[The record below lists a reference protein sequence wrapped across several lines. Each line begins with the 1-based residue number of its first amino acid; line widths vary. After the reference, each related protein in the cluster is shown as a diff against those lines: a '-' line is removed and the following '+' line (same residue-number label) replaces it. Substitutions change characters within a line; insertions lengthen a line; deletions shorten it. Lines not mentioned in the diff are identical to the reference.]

1 MIPLLPGYT
10 FPIDTAEASSVRLIL
25 ECQNRTI
32 SRGAQSI
39 FSRLKKEGIDVGRF
53 SPQLRFSTLTL
64 YVISLTNTS
73 PSLLCEDGA
82 SSSLE
87 HSRPNRCIFTARYV
101 GFEIDK
107 IVSSRLTAR
116 WGAHR
121 RWLWTIGWSFVDLPI
136 STSDRSLVIEIR
148 NWLPSFVI
156 PT

>member
-87 HSRPNRCIFTARYV
+87 PSRPNKCIFMARYV
-101 GFEIDK
+101 GF
-107 IVSSRLTAR
+107 
-116 WGAHR
+116 
-121 RWLWTIGWSFVDLPI
+121 
-136 STSDRSLVIEIR
+136 
-148 NWLPSFVI
+148 
-156 PT
+156 